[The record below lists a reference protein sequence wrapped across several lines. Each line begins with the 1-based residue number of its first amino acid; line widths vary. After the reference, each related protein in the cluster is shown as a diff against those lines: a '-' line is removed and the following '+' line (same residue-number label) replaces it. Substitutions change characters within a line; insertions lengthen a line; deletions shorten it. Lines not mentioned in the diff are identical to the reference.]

1 MLTVAIISGNI
12 SNTGKNFTG
21 YNAAGQRVHIPLRQ
35 MENLYP
41 NFSKDTKVAFPL
53 YALVVEREFDE
64 VDADNQPTGVKFKRL
79 QAGSIF
85 ANKAEMIAAANA
97 DKVLNIETA
106 AALQSSAKAAG
117 LTEDAMSALLS
128 VA

>member
-1 MLTVAIISGNI
+1 MLTVAILSG
-12 SNTGKNFTG
+12 NFTG
-21 YNAAGQRVHIPLRQ
+21 ANNFSGYNAQGQRIHVPARQ
-35 MENLYP
+35 MENLGL
-41 NFSKDTKVAFPL
+41 NKDSKIDFPL

-64 VDADNQPTGVKFKRL
+64 LNENGEPTGVKFKRQ

-85 ANKAEMIAAANA
+85 KTKAEMIAAANA
-97 DKVLNIETA
+97 DKMLNIETA

-117 LTEDAMSALLS
+117 LTEDAVSALLS

>member
-1 MLTVAIISGNI
+1 MLFRS
-12 SNTGKNFTG
+12 
-21 YNAAGQRVHIPLRQ
+21 
-35 MENLYP
+35 
-41 NFSKDTKVAFPL
+41 
-53 YALVVEREFDE
+53 E